1 MQRICDSGSPI
12 QYSEEPKIDSAKE
25 EIAVSIDDIRSDYRD
40 DLYERLAKI
49 EEAISQIKAKTG
61 I

>member
-1 MQRICDSGSPI
+1 MLA
-12 QYSEEPKIDSAKE
+12 EKIDSAKE

-40 DLYERLAKI
+40 DLTERLAKI
-49 EEAISQIKAKTG
+49 EEDISQIKAKTG